1 MLVVGEKR
9 CLSRGPTL
17 AMAQCGGYRVL
28 NVNGGSESAEA
39 RCVAVATP
47 SGGSWRIGDIARP
60 PADRPGRPSLICVES
75 VVSVNVRDGI
85 Y

>member
-1 MLVVGEKR
+1 MSAVFNAGKHAQSSALDSVLSVMDHCSSVIQKAMLVVGEKR

-39 RCVAVATP
+39 RCEAVATP
-47 SGGSWRIGDIARP
+47 SDGS
-60 PADRPGRPSLICVES
+60 
-75 VVSVNVRDGI
+75 
-85 Y
+85 